1 MKSYKYFI
9 NMSLSPQAL
18 KGFFI
23 NLAKN
28 FTFLAVVCYENIVE
42 VEKEPS
48 GIMSNFE
55 MFDIFARCPLQL

>member
-1 MKSYKYFI
+1 
-9 NMSLSPQAL
+9 MSLSPQAL

-55 MFDIFARCPLQL
+55 MFDIFGSV